1 MNIFQAII
9 VCVFLSCSKG
19 QYSRTIIHQTKLGGV
34 TGLEIL
40 CGTQAGILKFLN
52 IPFAAPPTGDLRFA
66 KPKPYGAWSG
76 TRNGTTPGP
85 ACVQLPDSR
94 YTAGG
99 MSEDCL
105 NLNIYVPYTV
115 ASEHKR
121 AVMVWI
127 HGGGYIFGSGS
138 FYDGSMLALSGNII
152 VVTLNYRLGIFGF
165 YSLEGTSR
173 KGNYG
178 LWDQLL
184 AIQWVKDN
192 IDDYGGNPE
201 MITLFGESAGGFS
214 VGLLSL
220 IPRYKGLFQR
230 IILQSGT
237 ANSPLALGSTKI
249 SSKIISNKVGCKM
262 EEKPDYIVDCMRSLP
277 TDVLLQAILDFANDR
292 RNSTHRLITN
302 VFTPVVDND
311 LFKLSPNKIFQ
322 NSSSE
327 EYVYFKSIDLMVGNC
342 DMEGSLYLET
352 SEVLTAYGLNI
363 TEAIPKAFFCNK
375 LIPTAVTDHFNH
387 SHKVSE
393 AMCREYGKDDNITDG
408 SVSVLLWYSDL
419 FFIAPSVSTL
429 LAHSTRNTKHTKQ
442 FQYILKEGLPIF
454 LGSHPPPWFKG
465 SAHTTDVIF
474 LFFIEDVSVVDVNS
488 KYKASDNDL
497 KLSTIMRKYWTN
509 FAKSG

>member
-1 MNIFQAII
+1 MTIFQAII
-9 VCVFLSCSKG
+9 TCVFLSCSKG
-19 QYSRTIIHQTKLGGV
+19 LNSRVIVHHTKLGDI

-40 CGTQAGILKFLN
+40 RGTQAGILKFLN
-52 IPFAAPPTGDLRFA
+52 IPFAVPPTGDLRFA
-66 KPKPYGAWSG
+66 KPKSYGAWSG
-76 TRNGTTPGP
+76 KRDGTTPGP
-85 ACVQLPDSR
+85 ACVQFPDSR

-115 ASEHKR
+115 KPEQKR
-121 AVMVWI
+121 ATMVWI

-173 KGNYG
+173 TGNYG

-192 IDDYGGNPE
+192 IDDYGGSPE

-237 ANSPLALGSTKI
+237 ANSPLTMGNTKT
-249 SSKIISNKVGCKM
+249 SSKTISWKVGCKID
-262 EEKPDYIVDCMRSLP
+262 EDPDFIVDCMRRLP
-277 TDVLLQAILDFANDR
+277 VDKLLQAILDFDKDW
-292 RNSTHRLITN
+292 RNSTHKLITN
-302 VFTPVVDND
+302 VFTPVVDMD
-311 LFKLSPNKIFQ
+311 LFKLSPNQIFQ
-322 NSSSE
+322 TFSLE
-327 EYVYFKSIDLMVGNC
+327 EYTYFKSLDLMVGNC
-342 DMEGSLYLET
+342 DMEGSLYLEA
-352 SEVLTAYGLNI
+352 SEVLNTHGI
-363 TEAIPKAFFCNK
+363 DISEGIPNDFFCDK
-375 LIPTAVTDHFNH
+375 LIPTAVSDHFNDVN
-387 SHKVSE
+387 KISE
-393 AMCREYGKDDNITDG
+393 AMCREYGETDNITESG
-408 SVSVLLWYSDL
+408 TAVLKWYSDL

-429 LAHSTRNTKHTKQ
+429 LAHSTKNTKHVNR
-442 FQYILKEGLPIF
+442 FQYILKEKLPIF
-454 LGSHPPPWFKG
+454 LGSHPPHWFRG
-465 SAHTTDVIF
+465 SAHTTDVMF
-474 LFFIEDVSVVDVNS
+474 LFFIEDVSVVDKNS
-488 KYKASDNDL
+488 NYIPSDTDI
-497 KLSTIMRKYWTN
+497 KLAALMRKYWTN